1 VRPGNTSAQ
10 FVTDRPGAEAPP
22 TGRAPCQNRRMT
34 TQVDRAGARIALVT
48 GTTRGIGA
56 AVADR
61 LLARGWSVIGLA
73 RRPAAVDHERYRHL
87 SIDLADTATLAETFE
102 REVAASLAERRW
114 TRIGLVNNAAA
125 PGALGAI
132 EMTDPASLLRLAAV
146 NWVAP
151 TWLIAFM
158 LRRTP
163 PQTPLR
169 IVNVSSG
176 AAVQAYPGLSDYCA
190 SKAALRMTGM
200 VAAAELDS
208 PLRSGPA
215 RPATAILSYE
225 PGTVDTAMQDEAR
238 SRSLD
243 EYPWGRLFRDFHAS
257 GALVAPA
264 VPAREIVDF
273 LERDGDPRFS
283 ERRLGR

>member
-1 VRPGNTSAQ
+1 M
-10 FVTDRPGAEAPP
+10 EA
-22 TGRAPCQNRRMT
+22 TRRALCQNRRMT
-34 TQVDRAGARIALVT
+34 AQIDRTGARIALVT
-48 GTTRGIGA
+48 GATRGIGA
-56 AVADR
+56 AVVDR
-61 LLARGWSVIGLA
+61 LLEREWSVIGLA

-87 SIDLADTATLAETFE
+87 AIDLADAGTLAETIE
-102 REVAASLAERRW
+102 REVAASLSDRRW

-125 PGALGAI
+125 PGVLGPI
-132 EMTDPASLLRLAAV
+132 ESTDPAALLRHAAV

-176 AAVQAYPGLSDYCA
+176 AAVQAFPGLSDYCA
-190 SKAALRMTGM
+190 SKAALRMAGM

-208 PLRSGPA
+208 ALRTA
-215 RPATAILSYE
+215 AERPDTAILSYE
-225 PGTVDTAMQDEAR
+225 PGTVDTAMQEEAR

-243 EYPWGRLFRDFHAS
+243 ENPWGRLFRDFHAS

-273 LERDGDPRFS
+273 LERDGHSRFT
-283 ERRLGR
+283 ERRLSR

>member
-1 VRPGNTSAQ
+1 MPPQ
-10 FVTDRPGAEAPP
+10 IDR
-22 TGRAPCQNRRMT
+22 T
-34 TQVDRAGARIALVT
+34 GARIALVT

-61 LLARGWSVIGLA
+61 LLERGWSVIGLA
-73 RRPAAVDHERYRHL
+73 RHSTAIDHARYRHL
-87 SIDLADTATLAETFE
+87 SIDLADAATLAETIE
-102 REVAASLAERRW
+102 REVAVRLADQQW

-125 PGALGAI
+125 TGALGPI
-132 EMTDPASLLRLAAV
+132 ESTDPASLLRHAAV

-158 LRRTP
+158 LGRTP

-176 AAVQAYPGLSDYCA
+176 AAVQAFPGLSDYCA
-190 SKAALRMTGM
+190 SKAALRMAGM

-208 PLRSGPA
+208 PLRAAAP
-215 RPATAILSYE
+215 RPDTAILSYE
-225 PGTVDTAMQDEAR
+225 PGTVDTAMQEHAR
-238 SRSLD
+238 SRPLD
-243 EYPWGRLFRDFHAS
+243 EYPWGRLFRNFHAT

-264 VPAREIVDF
+264 IPAADIVDF
-273 LERDGDPRFS
+273 LERDGHARFT
-283 ERRLGR
+283 ERRLGRSSS